1 MHKQQID
8 TVITVGM
15 LVNVRKA
22 PYLAQKLPDDFLVS
36 LILAPS
42 KHEDMI
48 GLIYCA
54 ASPNISLV
62 VLQMLLSI
70 R

>member
-1 MHKQQID
+1 
-8 TVITVGM
+8 M

-48 GLIYCA
+48 RLIYSA
-54 ASPNISLV
+54 ASPNVSLV